1 MVGVGAT
8 RGAEYLPL
16 LPGMVIFG
24 FGGAIAL
31 PSMTAAIM
39 ASATE
44 RNRGM
49 VSGVYNTARLVG
61 GTIGLAVMGSML
73 ATLEQSKLDSEEAS
87 GNLSAV
93 AGTHVHNLLA
103 GGRTGEEALKGL
115 SSQEAHQLQ
124 EDAREVFDAAFAS
137 TLKLSALIAVAG
149 ALVAWSI
156 IPKLRSPAPAE
167 IPVEG
172 QIRPEA

>member
-1 MVGVGAT
+1 M
-8 RGAEYLPL
+8 

-73 ATLEQSKLDSEEAS
+73 ATLEQSKLESEEAS

-93 AGTHVHNLLA
+93 AGTHVHSLLA

-115 SSQEAHQLQ
+115 SGQEANRLQ
-124 EDAREVFDAAFAS
+124 DDAREVFDTAFAS
-137 TLKLSALIAVAG
+137 TLKLSALIAIAG
-149 ALVAWSI
+149 AAVAWSI
-156 IPKLRSPAPAE
+156 IPKLRAPAPAE